1 MRLAELAGL
10 RVAILGFGRE
20 GRAAWQALRQRHPDQ
35 QLSLFCGAAE
45 AAAAQALQDPLL
57 RIHAGPYSAAALA
70 EFDVVIKSP
79 GISPYRAPVAELL
92 AAGVRLISGS
102 AIWFAEHPDARTICI
117 TGTKGKSTTSALT
130 AHLLRALGVRT
141 ALCGNIGLPL
151 LDLLDPAPA
160 VDCWVIELSSFQT
173 LDFGGAP
180 TVAVIT
186 NLIEEHLDWHGSVEQ
201 YLSDKLGI
209 LGHDPATLR
218 VLNAEDP
225 VSRQRAGDAGTRWFN
240 DASGWHVH
248 GGHLCLANAPVI
260 ALAQLAL
267 AGIHNASN
275 ACAALTAIAAAGYDA
290 RAAAEALTSFQPLP
304 HRQQSL
310 GTRDGIE
317 YINDSIAT
325 TPQASMAA
333 LDRFQGRDIVLIL
346 GGQDRGLDWTPLRGA
361 LHAAPPRRIICTGA
375 VATRVHSL
383 LAADASLRP
392 LLDIDADFNT
402 AFALARRAADQGGVV
417 LLSPGA
423 PSFGQ
428 FSDYV
433 ERGRHFAQLAG
444 FDPDT
449 ITGIA
454 GLGIA

>member
-20 GRAAWQALRQRHPDQ
+20 GRAAWQSLRQRHPDQ
-35 QLSLFCGAAE
+35 LLSLFCGEAD
-45 AAAAQALQDPLL
+45 AAAAQALSDPQL
-57 RIHAGPYSAAALA
+57 RVHAGPYSASALA

-79 GISPYRAPVAELL
+79 GISPYRAPVPELL
-92 AAGVRLISGS
+92 AAGVHLISGS
-102 AIWFAEHPDARTICI
+102 AIWFAEHADARTICI

-173 LDFGGAP
+173 CDFGGAP

-218 VLNAEDP
+218 VLNARDP
-225 VSRQRAGDAGTRWFN
+225 VSRQRAGGDGTHWFN
-240 DASGWHVH
+240 DASGWHVRE
-248 GGHLCLANAPVI
+248 GHLCLADEPVI
-260 ALAQLAL
+260 ALSRLAL

-290 RAAAEALTSFQPLP
+290 RAAAEALTGFQPLP

-310 GTRDGIE
+310 GARDGIE

-325 TPQASMAA
+325 TPQASIAA
-333 LDRFQGRDIVLIL
+333 LERFHGRAMVLIL
-346 GGQDRGLDWTPLRGA
+346 GGQDRGLDWTPLRAA
-361 LHAAPPRRIICTGA
+361 LHAAPPSRIVCTGA
-375 VATRVHSL
+375 VAARVHHL
-383 LAADASLRP
+383 LAADADLRP
-392 LLDIDADFNT
+392 LLDLAEDFDT
-402 AFALARRAADQGGVV
+402 AFTLAARAVPAGGMM

-428 FSDYV
+428 FADYV
-433 ERGRHFAQLAG
+433 ERGRHFARLAG
-444 FDPDT
+444 FDPDL